1 MSNTPTKEIDLTATE
16 IVDNF
21 KRIVNEIH
29 IIKHTMIKLLGDV
42 NNCMVY
48 NETINTILEEAEI
61 AGPNE
66 NPETLAT
73 LIVDREE
80 KADKLFK
87 KIMKVTQEF
96 SNQTRDMTDFQKLDK
111 FHDDFINAFGELE
124 HNGIGVNI
132 NFTKIFG
139 DHMLKYIH
147 KKKIY
152 QNYRSL

>member
-48 NETINTILEEAEI
+48 NETINAILEEAEI
-61 AGPNE
+61 AAPNE
-66 NPETLAT
+66 IPETVAT

-87 KIMKVTQEF
+87 KNYEGYTRVFKP
-96 SNQTRDMTDFQKLDK
+96 NQRYDRLSK
-111 FHDDFINAFGELE
+111 
-124 HNGIGVNI
+124 NI
-132 NFTKIFG
+132 
-139 DHMLKYIH
+139 
-147 KKKIY
+147 
-152 QNYRSL
+152 

>member
-16 IVDNF
+16 IVENF

-48 NETINTILEEAEI
+48 NETINAILEEAEI
-61 AGPNE
+61 AAPNE
-66 NPETLAT
+66 IPETVAT

-96 SNQTRDMTDFQKLDK
+96 SNQTKDMTDFQRIFDE
-111 FHDDFINAFGELE
+111 A
-124 HNGIGVNI
+124 NI
-132 NFTKIFG
+132 VGKA
-139 DHMLKYIH
+139 
-147 KKKIY
+147 
-152 QNYRSL
+152 